1 MSKKKSKIL
10 RGRVEKVLKPILPK
24 EHEKAE
30 ITIEGADDL
39 YREIRVENLLTD
51 EDGEKARLKPGD
63 ELDIVLEAE
72 TDSTTKKPD

>member
-1 MSKKKSKIL
+1 M
-10 RGRVEKVLKPILPK
+10 LKPILPK

-72 TDSTTKKPD
+72 TDATTKKPD